1 MVSKR
6 QLNGSLKTRK
16 KLLTEMHMNE
26 YTIVTKCRV
35 CSSDIIE
42 VLKLE
47 PQFVATTF
55 VKSNANNLMS
65 QVRIPLTLMLCK
77 NKNCGLIQLKETVK
91 PDLLYKNYF
100 YRTAINDTM
109 RRDLQDVVNYAVN
122 NVKTEKDD
130 IAIDIGSNDCT
141 MVSMYPEHMKRIGIE
156 PATNIDWSNV
166 SKSITIVN
174 DYFSKDVV
182 MKTTNGKKA
191 KILSATAMFYD
202 FDDPNTATKD
212 IKDILHE
219 DGVCVL
225 QVSYLLDTIKDMN
238 FYDVVHEHLEY
249 YSLKSINYLMERNGL
264 TVIDAS
270 TNFANGGSLRV
281 LVTHKEN
288 NKSKSKQY
296 EEILAEEEKSNL
308 EQVSTYIDYRQKI
321 NEIIKKAKK
330 FIINELGN
338 GQLVIGLG
346 ASTKGNVLLQIC
358 GIDKNLLPFISDINK
373 DKIGLRTLGTD
384 IEIISEEKARE
395 INPSAMLVIPW
406 NFKEE
411 ILSRE
416 KNYIQNGGK
425 MLFLMPS
432 PYYIDKFGEHKIQ

>member
-1 MVSKR
+1 
-6 QLNGSLKTRK
+6 
-16 KLLTEMHMNE
+16 MNE
-26 YTIVTKCRV
+26 YTIITRCRI
-35 CSSDIIE
+35 CSSDITE

-47 PQFVATTF
+47 PQYIATTF
-55 VKSNANNLMS
+55 VKSNVDNLIS
-65 QVRIPLTLMLCK
+65 QVKIPLTLMLCK
-77 NKNCGLIQLKETVK
+77 DKNCGLIQLKETVR

-109 RRDLQDVVNYAVN
+109 RRDLQDVVNCAMN

-130 IAIDIGSNDCT
+130 IVIDIGANDCT
-141 MVSMYPEHMKRIGIE
+141 MVSMYPEYMKRIGIE

-202 FDDPNTATKD
+202 FNDPNIATKD
-212 IKDILHE
+212 IKEILHE

-225 QVSYLLDTIKDMN
+225 QVSYLLDTIRDMN

-288 NKSKSKQY
+288 SKPKSKRY
-296 EEILAEEEKSNL
+296 EEILSEEEKWNL
-308 EQVSTYIDYRQKI
+308 EEIDTYDNYKQKI
-321 NEIIKKAKK
+321 NEIIEKTKK
-330 FIINELGN
+330 FIMNELEN
-338 GQLVIGLG
+338 GRLVIGLG

-358 GIDKNLLPFISDINK
+358 GIDKNLLPFISERNK
-373 DKIGLRTLGTD
+373 GKVGLRTLGTD

-425 MLFLMPS
+425 MLFLMPH
-432 PYYIDKFGEHKIQ
+432 PYYVDKFGEHEIQ

>member
-1 MVSKR
+1 
-6 QLNGSLKTRK
+6 
-16 KLLTEMHMNE
+16 
-26 YTIVTKCRV
+26 
-35 CSSDIIE
+35 
-42 VLKLE
+42 
-47 PQFVATTF
+47 
-55 VKSNANNLMS
+55 
-65 QVRIPLTLMLCK
+65 
-77 NKNCGLIQLKETVK
+77 
-91 PDLLYKNYF
+91 
-100 YRTAINDTM
+100 M

-130 IAIDIGSNDCT
+130 IAIDIGANDCT
-141 MVSMYPEHMKRIGIE
+141 MVSMYPEYMKRIGIE

-182 MKTTNGKKA
+182 MKTTNGEKA

-202 FDDPNTATKD
+202 FNDPNIATKD
-212 IKDILHE
+212 IKEILHE

-225 QVSYLLDTIKDMN
+225 QVSYLLDTIRDMN

-288 NKSKSKQY
+288 NKSKSKRY

-321 NEIIKKAKK
+321 NEIIEKTKK
-330 FIINELGN
+330 FIINELEN
-338 GQLVIGLG
+338 SQLVIGLG

-358 GIDKNLLPFISDINK
+358 GIDKNLLPFISDRNK
-373 DKIGLRTLGTD
+373 DKVGLRTLGTD
-384 IEIISEEKARE
+384 IEIISEEKARK

-416 KNYIQNGGK
+416 DNYIQNGGK
-425 MLFLMPS
+425 MLFLMPY
-432 PYYIDKFGEHKIQ
+432 PYYVDKFGEHEIQ

>member
-1 MVSKR
+1 
-6 QLNGSLKTRK
+6 
-16 KLLTEMHMNE
+16 MNE
-26 YTIVTKCRV
+26 YTVIDKCRV
-35 CSSDIIE
+35 CHSNDSITE

-47 PQFVATTF
+47 PQYVATTF
-55 VKSNANNLMS
+55 VVSNKNNLMS
-65 QVRIPLTLMLCK
+65 KIKIPLTLILCRK
-77 NKNCGLIQLKETVK
+77 CGLVQLKETVR

-109 RRDLQDVVNYAVN
+109 KRDLLDVVNYAIQ

-130 IAIDIGSNDCT
+130 IVVDIGANDCT
-141 MVSMYPEHMKRIGIE
+141 MVSMYPNHLKKFGIE
-156 PATNIDWSNV
+156 PATNIDWSHV
-166 SKSITIVN
+166 HESVTIVN
-174 DYFSKDVV
+174 DYFSKNTVLEA
-182 MKTTNGKKA
+182 TNGKKA
-191 KILSATAMFYD
+191 KIISATAMFYD
-202 FDDPNTATKD
+202 FDDPNIATKD
-212 IKDILHE
+212 IKEILHE

-225 QVSYLLDTIKDMN
+225 QVSYLLDTIRDMN

-270 TNFANGGSLRV
+270 TNFVNGGSLRV

-288 NKSKSKQY
+288 GKSKSKRY
-296 EEILAEEEKSNL
+296 EEILTEEEKWNL
-308 EQVSTYIDYRQKI
+308 EKVDVYVDYRQKI
-321 NEIIKKAKK
+321 NEIIEKTKK
-330 FIINELGN
+330 FIMNELEN

-358 GIDKNLLPFISDINK
+358 GIDKTLLPFISERNK
-373 DKIGLRTLGTD
+373 DKVGLRTLGTD

-395 INPSAMLVIPW
+395 INPGAVLVIPW

-411 ILSRE
+411 ILDRE

-425 MLFLMPS
+425 MLFLMPH
-432 PYYIDKFGEHKIQ
+432 PYYVDKFGEHEIQ